1 MFANQLT
8 LLLDTLEVSGSDL
21 AGYAQMDRTAIS
33 RLKSGSRQPKHN
45 GTSVRKL
52 IHGIILYCS
61 ENGKTAIL
69 LELTGTECSS
79 EEELPHALLQWLYD
93 DSSADELNTDSPTE
107 RVSTQSFG
115 THLNAVMNLAGISN
129 IRLSQLVYADASLIS
144 RYRHSER
151 RPKPGSDMAM
161 RICRVLWERIE
172 KADRVQE
179 LCSLMMNSE
188 ADEQSFYTWLFESSP
203 QVQTADITAEKLIS
217 LVNTAVPE
225 PLSLRQEIPVL
236 PERDIRD
243 IYHGTAGLRS
253 AVLRFLNDAV
263 EQHVQ
268 QMFLYSDESMEWLSG
283 DPAFFRIWAALMHAC
298 VVNHTE
304 ITIIHYVDRNMKEL
318 NDAVSGWLPLY
329 LSGMISSYFCRKDE
343 RFQFTNT
350 MFLIPGM
357 SCIRASHV
365 KGLESEGVYHYHTDR
380 KSLDQ
385 FEKEYRSLIH
395 QASPLFAILPGMH
408 LPEGINRVIIRNT
421 LPLGTMSEE
430 TVHSFGHEGLYKAW
444 ETVQYQINDTGH
456 GSIREFIP
464 VSEPERCREEQIC
477 TESVPGIPQFVYTER
492 QYRMH
497 LEDIRRTAT
506 QHDSYHPVF
515 LKHQTFDNVQ
525 IFITDTK
532 VSVIRMYPSL
542 VTFETSHPQVCRAF
556 LDYADRLQQ
565 SSSAEETA

>member
-33 RLKSGSRQPKHN
+33 RMKNGSRQPKHD
-45 GTSVRKL
+45 GTSVKKL
-52 IHGIILYCS
+52 IHGIISYCS
-61 ENGKTAIL
+61 ENRKTDTL
-69 LELTGTECSS
+69 LELTGTDSSS
-79 EEELPHALLQWLYD
+79 EEELSEGLLSWLYE
-93 DSSADELNTDSPTE
+93 DSDTDHQNTGSPAE

-144 RYRHSER
+144 RYRRSQR
-151 RPKPGSDMAM
+151 RPKSGSDMAM

-172 KADRVQE
+172 KADRIPE
-179 LCSLMMNSE
+179 LCDLMMCNE
-188 ADEQSFYTWLFESSP
+188 ADEQSFYAWLFESSP
-203 QVQTADITAEKLIS
+203 QAQTEDITAEKLIS
-217 LVNTAVPE
+217 LMNTAVAVPQA
-225 PLSLRQEIPVL
+225 SRQEMPVL
-236 PERDIRD
+236 PECDIRD
-243 IYHGTAGLRS
+243 IYHGTAGLRN
-253 AVLRFLNDAV
+253 AVLRFLKDAV
-263 EQHVQ
+263 QQHVQ
-268 QMFLYSDESMEWLSG
+268 QMFLYSDENMDWLSG
-283 DPAFFRIWAALMHAC
+283 DPAFFRVWASLMHAC

-304 ITIIHYVDRNMKEL
+304 ITIIHHVNRNMKEL
-318 NDAVSGWLPLY
+318 NDAVAGWLPLY
-329 LSGMISSYFCRKDE
+329 LSGMISSYFCRRDE

-357 SCIRASHV
+357 ACIRAFHV
-365 KGLESEGVYHYHTDR
+365 RGLESEGVYHYHTDR
-380 KSLDQ
+380 ESLDQ
-385 FEKEYRSLIH
+385 FEKEYRSLIR

-408 LPEGINRVIIRNT
+408 LPEGSSQVIIRNT

-430 TVHSFGHEGLYKAW
+430 TVRSFGHDGLYRAW
-444 ETVQYQINDTGH
+444 ETIRYQLDDNSH
-456 GSIREFIP
+456 GSIKEFIP
-464 VSEPERCREEQIC
+464 VSQNCTEEQIC
-477 TESVPGIPQFVYTER
+477 TEPVPGIPQFVYTEE
-492 QYRMH
+492 QYQQH
-497 LEDIRRTAT
+497 VQDIRNLAA
-506 QHDSYHPVF
+506 QHDSYHAVF

-542 VTFETSHPQVCRAF
+542 ITFETSHPQICRAF